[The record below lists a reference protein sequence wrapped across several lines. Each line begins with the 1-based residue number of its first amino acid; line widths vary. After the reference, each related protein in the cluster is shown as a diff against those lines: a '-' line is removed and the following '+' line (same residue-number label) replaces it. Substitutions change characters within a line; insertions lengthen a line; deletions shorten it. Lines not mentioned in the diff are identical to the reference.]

1 MKSIRSDQLIELGCV
16 EQLLLEFYARWLIL
30 SRWVPIGKSARIRD
44 KTISGSL
51 IGERLHLWLSKL
63 SSAISMRQWR

>member
-30 SRWVPIGKSARIRD
+30 SRQ
-44 KTISGSL
+44 GSDW
-51 IGERLHLWLSKL
+51 EKR
-63 SSAISMRQWR
+63 